1 MVSNTPSKA
10 GIMGSIP
17 DQAKSHM
24 PQGQKSKTLKRR
36 RRRSNIVNK
45 FKVKT
50 LKMFHIFKK
59 KKKLILRDVVETLE
73 LARAKL
79 LQFVP

>member
-1 MVSNTPSKA
+1 
-10 GIMGSIP
+10 MGSIP

-24 PQGQKSKTLKRR
+24 PQGQKSKTLKRRR

-59 KKKLILRDVVETLE
+59 KKKANTKRRSRDPGTSQGKAPSVCTL
-73 LARAKL
+73 K
-79 LQFVP
+79 